1 MLPTYQRV
9 SGGGSGT
16 AGTSVSVTNPLL
28 GRRSF
33 RSREKCLILLVL
45 STFGFVC
52 FGGFFFLPDNF
63 SADRVLKAYKQ
74 FQRAGPEIF
83 IPAPPPA
90 HGRTGEEDIH
100 RQDDRVKLAEKIRKE
115 LPDDFLEKPDTGGGG
130 EAGVGGE
137 ETEGGEQ
144 QQARDGAGAIDEP
157 ALQPGGAGGVGV
169 VAGPAIEGPAG
180 VVQPPHQQ
188 HAPEQEE
195 GQLQEV
201 AGGDRR
207 GEKARA
213 PAGLHFNASVG
224 EDPDRAVREKR
235 NKVKEVGGFCTAFV
249 FLNVFFFT
257 VESCPKGTS
266 INDVTANKQSF
277 CWILLESFD
286 LNEQKKISMLILHFC
301 STNCIF

>member
-9 SGGGSGT
+9 GGGGSGT

-144 QQARDGAGAIDEP
+144 QQQQQQARDGAGAIDEP
-157 ALQPGGAGGVGV
+157 ALQPGGVGV

-188 HAPEQEE
+188 HAPDQEE

-201 AGGDRR
+201 AR

-235 NKVKEVGGFCTAFV
+235 NKVKEGCERAAVGTREWG
-249 FLNVFFFT
+249 LGGT
-257 VESCPKGTS
+257 V
-266 INDVTANKQSF
+266 IN
-277 CWILLESFD
+277 
-286 LNEQKKISMLILHFC
+286 ISA
-301 STNCIF
+301 